1 MKPLFRK
8 VPVQYESSFS
18 ARHDIMPNFG
28 NVWHYH
34 EELELHYTI
43 RGEGIRFI
51 GDNISSFAPGE
62 IILLGEKLSHAWRC
76 NEEYYQNNPD
86 YSIEAI
92 VMQFLPDCF
101 GKQLLG
107 LPEMFLLPKLYE
119 KAKSGILL
127 KGQTKKRVAQLMHD
141 CVQEEGMGRV
151 ITLMKILQTMAESD
165 EYDTIVKTQSAFH
178 HSNEADSIRLNDVFN
193 FTHANYKN
201 DILLEEVAGV
211 SNLSV
216 TSFCRYFKMMTKKT
230 YYDFLIEIRI
240 SHACRLLVENKLPT
254 EVICFECGFNNVSN
268 FYRHFKKVT
277 GITPLDYKKKYLH
290 RV

>member
-8 VPVQYESSFS
+8 VPAKLENSFS

-34 EELELHYTI
+34 AELELHYTI
-43 RGEGIRFI
+43 RGEGVRFI
-51 GDNISSFAPGE
+51 GDNISNFSPGE
-62 IILLGEKLSHAWRC
+62 IILVGENLSHAWRC
-76 NEEYYQNNPD
+76 KEEYYQDNPD
-86 YSIEAI
+86 FQIEAI
-92 VMQFLPDCF
+92 VMQFLPDCL
-101 GKQLLG
+101 GKQLLA
-107 LPEMFLLPKLYE
+107 LPESFLIPRLYE
-119 KAKSGILL
+119 KAKNGLLVQGETKKIIANLMQECVLSKGMDRVINLL
-127 KGQTKKRVAQLMHD
+127 KILK
-141 CVQEEGMGRV
+141 
-151 ITLMKILQTMAESD
+151 TLSESD
-165 EYDTIVKTQSAFH
+165 ECETIVKTQSAFLQ
-178 HSNEADSIRLNDVFN
+178 SNESDTLRLNNVFN
-193 FTHANYKN
+193 YTHNHYKRE
-201 DILLEEVAGV
+201 ITLEEISNI

-277 GITPLDYKKKYLH
+277 GITPLDYKKKYLD
-290 RV
+290 RN